1 MSSIQTSGIP
11 LKKKPSERL
20 EKDTVQT
27 ILSKIKSDFQDV
39 EFLTA
44 LSQKLNVNEGYLI
57 IGFFGIS
64 FVFIILNLFS
74 TFFVFLIAF
83 TYPAYQSIILT
94 TKTNVKDR
102 DEYKQWVSYW
112 GVLGFL
118 ELFDSLLMFIFE
130 YFLPFYNPIKV
141 LFLIWMFYPK
151 SKGAT
156 ILYEKGI
163 KRLMII
169 INNKLAEISVD
180 ETPEM
185 ELSEVPK
192 ER

>member
-1 MSSIQTSGIP
+1 MSSTQTSGIP

-20 EKDTVQT
+20 ENDTLQT
-27 ILSKIKSDFQDV
+27 ILSKIKSDFQDL

-44 LSQKLNVNEGYLI
+44 LSKRLNLAEGYII

-64 FVFIILNLFS
+64 FLFIILNLFS

-94 TKTNVKDR
+94 TKSNVKDR
-102 DEYKQWVSYW
+102 DEYKQWASYW
-112 GVLGFL
+112 GILGFL
-118 ELFDSLLMFIFE
+118 QLFDPLLMFIFE
-130 YFLPFYNPIKV
+130 YFFPFYNPIKV

-156 ILYEKGI
+156 MIYE
-163 KRLMII
+163 
-169 INNKLAEISVD
+169 
-180 ETPEM
+180 
-185 ELSEVPK
+185 
-192 ER
+192 